1 MGSTKFEGGL
11 LQSVYKWNKLNYP
24 QLKDYNQSQKNKD
37 NTMITQYTSEYKD
50 TRKCKWD
57 QHMSQACPNNTY
69 SIGPLSLAT
78 TKALKTQEGDAS
90 PSGIL
95 NPFLNHTT
103 ISKWSKIYNV

>member
-78 TKALKTQEGDAS
+78 TKNTQDSRRWCFPKWDTQPLLES
-90 PSGIL
+90 
-95 NPFLNHTT
+95 HHK
-103 ISKWSKIYNV
+103 SK